1 MSTQDTNS
9 SSCLTNKLHSQD
21 TSSQQTRPTL
31 IITNI
36 TTTPGI
42 HQSIN
47 TLPTLPRPQHTLRIV
62 FQNCQG
68 LRPTK
73 SDIATNLS
81 SLNQLDTS
89 LVGLAETN
97 LDWNQKKQTT
107 EPILKA
113 IKTLWPHNKTTFVC
127 SNESHNSKS
136 AHQPGGCMQLS
147 ISNLAPRHR
156 TNLNDDSGM
165 GRWSSQRFQGK
176 HNHSVQIFTAY
187 RVSQSSPKGL
197 GLRTAYMQQQRAM
210 NNAGIRGISPRT
222 KTVQI
227 LLKYC

>member
-1 MSTQDTNS
+1 MSTQETY
-9 SSCLTNKLHSQD
+9 
-21 TSSQQTRPTL
+21 TSSLPSSQFQTLDTTSQQIRPTL
-31 IITNI
+31 ITTNI
-36 TTTPGI
+36 TTTSGI
-42 HQSIN
+42 QHSIN
-47 TLPTLPRPQHTLRIV
+47 NLPTLPRPQHTLRIV

-68 LRPTK
+68 MKPTK

-113 IKTLWPHNKTTFVC
+113 IKTIWPHNKTSFVC

-147 ISNLAPRHR
+147 ISNLAARHS

-165 GRWSSQRFQGK
+165 GRWTSQRFQGK

-187 RVSQSSPKGL
+187 
-197 GLRTAYMQQQRAM
+197 
-210 NNAGIRGISPRT
+210 
-222 KTVQI
+222 
-227 LLKYC
+227 